1 MSHEPNMHGYRGIR
15 YDVRKQESDE
25 WVWTYYPKLGEGNV
39 TAGRVKGTRETAIA
53 ACKATIDER
62 LGPISSDDRD

>member
-25 WVWTYYPKLGEGNV
+25 WGWTYYPRLGEGYF
-39 TAGRVKGTRETAIA
+39 TAGRVKGTRETAVA
-53 ACKATIDER
+53 ACKAAIDER
-62 LGPISSDDRD
+62 LGPISPD